1 MAKRRGYKGKKAPRK
16 ARIAKKM
23 ARGAGKRRANMA
35 MRRLIQSEIARE
47 IENKDTQY
55 YNLTKSLVGVASPT
69 FQDNIIQ
76 LGPNNN
82 GSESMVIQQGV
93 GVNSRVGNKIK
104 TKYLMMKGSIVPL
117 PYQAVT
123 NLGPAPVMVRM
134 VIMYDRTNPT
144 QEPQPATN
152 MFQQS
157 GANTGFFNDLTDLW
171 RPYNT
176 DRYRILTTRT
186 FKLGYASNAGTG
198 AQPGF
203 QNLANNDFKMVAN
216 FKINLTKY
224 YPKHVKFDENATE
237 PTTRGLW
244 CLFYYVAASGNPI
257 PADQAMV
264 NVQWMVNYQYEDA

>member
-1 MAKRRGYKGKKAPRK
+1 MARKNLKKRSNPRKKRFAKNRARASGKRRGN
-16 ARIAKKM
+16 I
-23 ARGAGKRRANMA
+23 A
-35 MRRLIQSEIARE
+35 MRRLIRAEIARE

-55 YNLTKSLVGVASPT
+55 YNLSKNLVSVASAT

-82 GSESMVIQQGV
+82 GTESMVIAHGT

-117 PYQAVT
+117 PYNATT
-123 NLGPAPVMVRM
+123 NAGPAPVMVRM
-134 VIMYDRTNPT
+134 VIFYDRTNPT
-144 QEPQPATN
+144 QEPQPASN
-152 MFQQS
+152 MFQQQ

-176 DRYRILTTRT
+176 ERYRILTTRT
-186 FKLGYASNAGTG
+186 FKLGYANNAGTG
-198 AQPGF
+198 NQASYQS
-203 QNLANNDFKMVAN
+203 LANNDFKMVAN

-224 YPKHVKFDENATE
+224 YPKHVKYDDNGSE

-244 CLFYYVAASGNPI
+244 CLFYYVAASGEAI
-257 PADQAMV
+257 LGTQSV
-264 NVQWMVNYQYEDA
+264 CNVQWMVNYQYEDA